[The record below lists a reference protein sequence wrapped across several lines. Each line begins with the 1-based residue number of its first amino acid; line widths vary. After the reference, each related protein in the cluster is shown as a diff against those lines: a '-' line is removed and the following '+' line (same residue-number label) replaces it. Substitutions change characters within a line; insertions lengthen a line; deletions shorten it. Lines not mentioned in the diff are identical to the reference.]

1 MHDLLPFIV
10 IGLASGSVYAL
21 AGTGLVLTYKTS
33 GIFNFAHG
41 SVAALAVFGYYFLH
55 VQHGVPWPL
64 AALLCLLVM
73 APLMGCALELL
84 ARQLSK
90 VDHTLQIA
98 SSIGLILW
106 VVGVGNIWYGSESGR
121 FPPFLPT
128 STFRLAGVN
137 IGWDQLITFAVG
149 AAATAALYFF
159 FRHVRLG
166 IAMRAVVDDPELL
179 SMTGETPATVRRW
192 AWIIGSVFAAA
203 SGLLLAPSL
212 SLNALAL
219 TLLVVQAFG
228 AAAIGFFSSL
238 PLTYGGGLLIGVA
251 GAVSTKYVVNASY
264 LQGVPSGLPFI
275 ILFVVLIV
283 TPRARLVDRRL
294 VRPLHVPPSW
304 HAPLR
309 IRIGS
314 GVVAIAALCFIPSLV
329 GVKLT
334 VFSAAL
340 TLVILLL
347 SIGLLVRTSR
357 QVSLCQYGFAA
368 IGAAAMGHFSHDL
381 PWLLALVLAALVTV
395 PVGALVAIPAIR
407 LSGVF
412 LGLATLG
419 FGILLEQMVYQQGFL
434 FGLAN
439 VGVKTSRP
447 HLDIGPLHTAT
458 DTGMYFVILAAT
470 AIVAVTVAVLTST
483 RLGRIL
489 TAMGDSPLALE
500 TYGLNV
506 NVSRVLVF
514 CISAAIA
521 GTAGALTA
529 SLYGYAVAS
538 QFPSFSSFTVIS
550 LVVII
555 IAGDPWFAL
564 IGAAILAVLPAYAT
578 VGHIGDYLGILFG
591 VSAVAL
597 PAFRQRITGTPP
609 SVRRVFERFAGRTR
623 PDRAPTPVAVAVAT
637 PTSTPRPGLEIRGLK
652 VRYGGVIAVDDVN
665 LHAPL
670 GAITGLIGPNGAGKT
685 TTFNACSGLLR
696 PASGAVYLHDEDVTN
711 LGPSARARRGLGRTF
726 QRVELFDS
734 LSVRAN
740 VTLARE
746 CAMAGANPL
755 SQLIAPTADR
765 AEIADAS
772 AAAIALTGI
781 GPFLD
786 NRVGDLSTGQR
797 RLVELARALAGH
809 FDLLL
814 LDEPSSGLDHAETRA
829 FGEILAHVVEARGLG
844 ILLVEHDMSLVR
856 QVCDLVYV
864 LDFGRLLFDGTTD
877 EMTHSAVVQAAY
889 LGTTDSDETEGMAA
903 DPA

>member
-64 AALLCLLVM
+64 AALLCLLVL
-73 APLMGCALELL
+73 APLIGCALELL

-98 SSIGLILW
+98 SSIGLVLW

-128 STFRLAGVN
+128 STFRFAGVN
-137 IGWDQLITFAVG
+137 VGWDQLITFGIG
-149 AAATAALYFF
+149 AAATAALYYF

-179 SMTGETPATVRRW
+179 SMTGEAPVAVRRW

-238 PLTYGGGLLIGVA
+238 PLTYAGGLLIGVA
-251 GAVSTKYVVNASY
+251 GAVATKYVVNASY

-304 HAPLR
+304 HAPRR

-314 GVVAIAALCFIPSLV
+314 GIAAIAALCFVPTLV
-329 GVKLT
+329 GVNLA
-334 VFSAAL
+334 VFSGAL

-347 SIGLLVRTSR
+347 SVGLLVKTSR
-357 QVSLCQYGFAA
+357 EVSLCQYGFAA

-381 PWLLALVLAALVTV
+381 PWLVALVLAALVTV

-412 LGLATLG
+412 LALATLG

-439 VGVKTSRP
+439 VGVATSRP
-447 HLDIGPLHTAT
+447 HLDIGPFHTAT
-458 DTGMYFVILAAT
+458 DTGMYFVILVAT
-470 AIVAVTVAVLTST
+470 AMVALAVAVLTST

-489 TAMGDSPLALE
+489 TALGDSPLALE

-506 NVSRVLVF
+506 SVSRVLVF

-538 QFPSFSSFTVIS
+538 QFPSFSSLTVVS

-578 VGHIGDYLGILFG
+578 FGHIGDYLGILFG
-591 VSAVAL
+591 VAAVAL
-597 PAFRQRITGTPP
+597 PAFRHRITGTPK
-609 SVRRVFERFAGRTR
+609 SIQRIFERTAGRTSS
-623 PDRAPTPVAVAVAT
+623 DGAPVPAV
-637 PTSTPRPGLEIRGLK
+637 TPRVGSLSTRSSSGRAGLEIRDLR
-652 VRYGGVIAVDDVN
+652 VRYGGVIAVDDVS
-665 LHAPL
+665 LHAPI

-696 PASGAVYLHDEDVTN
+696 PSSGSVVFHDEDVTS
-711 LGPSARARRGLGRTF
+711 LGPSSRARRGPG
-726 QRVELFDS
+726 
-734 LSVRAN
+734 
-740 VTLARE
+740 
-746 CAMAGANPL
+746 G
-755 SQLIAPTADR
+755 
-765 AEIADAS
+765 
-772 AAAIALTGI
+772 
-781 GPFLD
+781 
-786 NRVGDLSTGQR
+786 
-797 RLVELARALAGH
+797 
-809 FDLLL
+809 
-814 LDEPSSGLDHAETRA
+814 PSSGSSCSTR
-829 FGEILAHVVEARGLG
+829 
-844 ILLVEHDMSLVR
+844 
-856 QVCDLVYV
+856 
-864 LDFGRLLFDGTTD
+864 
-877 EMTHSAVVQAAY
+877 SASVP
-889 LGTTDSDETEGMAA
+889 T
-903 DPA
+903 

>member
-1 MHDLLPFIV
+1 MHDVLPFIV
-10 IGLASGSVYAL
+10 IGIASGSVYAL

-41 SVAALAVFGYYFLH
+41 SVAALAVFVYYFLH
-55 VQHGVPWPL
+55 VQHGVPWPV
-64 AALLCLLVM
+64 AALLCLLVL

-128 STFRLAGVN
+128 STFRFAGVN
-137 IGWDQLITFAVG
+137 VGWDQLITFAIG
-149 AAATAALYFF
+149 AAATAALYYF

-166 IAMRAVVDDPELL
+166 IAMRAVVDDPDLL
-179 SMTGETPATVRRW
+179 AMTGETPAVVRRW

-238 PLTYGGGLLIGVA
+238 PLTYAGGLLIGVA
-251 GAVSTKYVVNASY
+251 GALSTKYVVNAAY
-264 LQGVPSGLPFI
+264 LQGVPAGLPFI

-283 TPRARLVDRRL
+283 TPRSRLVDRRL
-294 VRPLHVPPSW
+294 IRPLHVPPSW
-304 HAPLR
+304 HAPRR

-314 GVVAIAALCFIPSLV
+314 GVAALVALCFVPTLV
-329 GVKLT
+329 GVKLS
-334 VFSAAL
+334 VYSGAL
-340 TLVILLL
+340 TLVIVLL

-368 IGAAAMGHFSHDL
+368 IGAATMGHFSHHL
-381 PWLLALVLAALVTV
+381 PWLLALVLATLVTV
-395 PVGALVAIPAIR
+395 PVGVIVAIPAIR

-439 VGVKTSRP
+439 VGVATSRP
-447 HLDIGPLHTAT
+447 HLDIGPFHTAT

-470 AIVAVTVAVLTST
+470 ALVALTVAVLTGT

-489 TAMGDSPLALE
+489 TALGDSPVALE
-500 TYGLNV
+500 TYGLTV

-514 CISAAIA
+514 SISAAIA
-521 GTAGALTA
+521 GMAGALTA

-538 QFPSFSSFTVIS
+538 QFPSFSSFTIIS
-550 LVVII
+550 VVVII
-555 IAGDPWFAL
+555 VAGDPWFAL
-564 IGAAILAVLPAYAT
+564 IGAAILTVLPAYAT
-578 VGHIGDYLGILFG
+578 FGHIGDYLSILFG

-597 PAFRQRITGTPP
+597 PAFRHRISGTPP
-609 SVRRVFERFAGRTR
+609 AVQRAVERLSARPRRAGT
-623 PDRAPTPVAVAVAT
+623 PAPAAAPTAAPA
-637 PTSTPRPGLEIRGLK
+637 SITPRANDDGLDIRGLR
-652 VRYGGVIAVDDVN
+652 VRYGGVVAVDDVS
-665 LHAPL
+665 LHAPV

-696 PASGAVYLHDEDVTN
+696 PASGAVLLHGEDVTG
-711 LGPSARARRGLGRTF
+711 LGPSSRARRGLGRTF
-726 QRVELFDS
+726 QRVELFES

-740 VTLARE
+740 VELARE

-755 SQLIAPTADR
+755 SQLVAPAADR
-765 AEIADAS
+765 AEIAAAS
-772 AAAIALTGI
+772 ASAIALTRI
-781 GPFLD
+781 GPLLD
-786 NRVGDLSTGQR
+786 VRVGDLSTGQR
-797 RLVELARALAGH
+797 RLVELARVLTGP

-814 LDEPSSGLDHAETRA
+814 LDEPSSGSAASGSSSSSTTCHWS
-829 FGEILAHVVEARGLG
+829 ARCA
-844 ILLVEHDMSLVR
+844 IASTSLTSVG
-856 QVCDLVYV
+856 CC
-864 LDFGRLLFDGTTD
+864 
-877 EMTHSAVVQAAY
+877 S
-889 LGTTDSDETEGMAA
+889 TERRSR
-903 DPA
+903 